1 MGMSVDQNAGR
12 SYVYNKKSD
21 KSFFERAEQLR
32 YLGITVMNQNCIQE
46 KINDSLKSGNAS
58 SPSVQNLLSS
68 SLLSNNIK
76 IKRYRTVILSVV
88 LYGFET
94 WSLILRE
101 EFRLRVFENRVLRR
115 IFKPKENELTRERRK
130 LCNE

>member
-1 MGMSVDQNAGR
+1 MGMSLDQNAGR
-12 SYVYNKKSD
+12 SYNKKSG
-21 KSFFERAEQLR
+21 KIFFERAEELR

-46 KINDSLKSGNAS
+46 KFNDSLKSGNAS

-76 IKRYRTVILSVV
+76 IKRYKTLILSIV

-101 EFRLRVFENRVLRR
+101 EFRLRVFENNRVLRR
-115 IFKPKENELTRERRK
+115 IFKLKRNELTREEK
-130 LCNE
+130 TM